1 MKVEPWDSRRMV
13 SGPTIDTDDAE
24 ESFPER
30 DEDGNIVEGGDCL
43 YMFSHLYCLVRSDG
57 YAEVLS
63 DDEVEDWLVENGYG
77 AAIE

>member
-1 MKVEPWDSRRMV
+1 MKVEPWDSRQVGHRPPV
-13 SGPTIDTDDAE
+13 DTDDAE

-43 YMFSHLYCLVRSDG
+43 YMFPHLYCLVKSDG

-63 DDEVEDWLVENGYG
+63 DIEVVDWLVENGYG
-77 AAIE
+77 EAIA